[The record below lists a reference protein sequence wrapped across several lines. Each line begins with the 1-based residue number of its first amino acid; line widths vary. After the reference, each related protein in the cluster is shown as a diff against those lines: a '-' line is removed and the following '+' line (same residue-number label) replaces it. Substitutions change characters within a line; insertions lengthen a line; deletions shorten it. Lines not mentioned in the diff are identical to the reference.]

1 MIGLNEIGKSLMN
14 TEILGKKSD
23 LKLQADKVFAGYKN
37 SENIDISKP
46 VFTKNEDAYKTI
58 NNNIPKN
65 FEKQK
70 IEPVRMNSQF
80 EFKKNSDLDNVKK
93 FSSIENIDKNQ
104 YTDSSKEEKEVKNGH
119 PGLTEDEKREL
130 KEETGVKYDDNGKI
144 YKKNGDLLANTEYTI
159 RGYNYKTDDQSR
171 IISVQGD
178 LHWKEHEGRL
188 PLEVDIHTIGKGSER
203 SDDDRGHLI
212 ADEFNGSNGIENL
225 VPMNSEL
232 NRNGDYRKLEK
243 EWEQALY
250 DKQNVHVDIEPV
262 YSDASKRPDKF
273 IVKYTVD
280 GEYYEK
286 VIINRRETNV

>member
-1 MIGLNEIGKSLMN
+1 MIESLAKVL
-14 TEILGKKSD
+14 EASKEALKKSSFD
-23 LKLQADKVFAGYKN
+23 PDTRIQALDKNTVKKIENKSFDPDKRIEPTQKFQN
-37 SENIDISKP
+37 SEKEKYDPDKRIE
-46 VFTKNEDAYKTI
+46 THHRNEYNQILNQSD
-58 NNNIPKN
+58 
-65 FEKQK
+65 EL
-70 IEPVRMNSQF
+70 IES
-80 EFKKNSDLDNVKK
+80 E
-93 FSSIENIDKNQ
+93 
-104 YTDSSKEEKEVKNGH
+104 
-119 PGLTEDEKREL
+119 
-130 KEETGVKYDDNGKI
+130 VKYDDNGKI

-243 EWEQALY
+243 EWEQALH

>member
-1 MIGLNEIGKSLMN
+1 MIGLNEISRSLIN
-14 TEILGKKSD
+14 PENLGKTSD
-23 LKLQADKVFAGYKN
+23 LKLQADKIFTGYKN
-37 SENIDISKP
+37 SANIDISKP
-46 VFTKNEDAYKTI
+46 VFTKNEDVYKTI

-70 IEPVRMNSQF
+70 IEPVRINSQL
-80 EFKKNSDLDNVKK
+80 ELKKSSDLAPAKK
-93 FSSIENIDKNQ
+93 SSIENSGKSQ
-104 YTDSSKEEKEVKNGH
+104 YTDSSKEEKEVKNSH
-119 PGLTEDEKREL
+119 AGLTEEEKREL
-130 KEETGVKYDDNGKI
+130 KEETGGKYDDNGKI
-144 YKKNGDLLANTEYTI
+144 YKKNGDLLPNTEYII
-159 RGYNYKTDDQSR
+159 RGYKYKTDDQSR
-171 IISVQGD
+171 IISVQGN
-178 LHWKEHEGRL
+178 LHWKDHEGRL

-262 YSDASKRPDKF
+262 YSDDSKRPDEF
-273 IVKYTVD
+273 IAKYTID

-286 VIINRRETNV
+286 VITNRRETNA